1 MTTMIDNKVMAEVE
15 ETLRRTPGKTV
26 VEAPYVTPE
35 EEKSGILDYV
45 MAALRI
51 GMGWTFLWAFL
62 DKTFGLGFA
71 TEAGK
76 GWVDGGSP
84 TYGFL
89 TFGTK
94 EPFAEFFA
102 GMAGSVT
109 VEWMFM
115 LGLLGIGLPLMLGIG
130 VRIAAATG
138 IAMLGLMYVAS
149 AIFPENNPFLD
160 AHIINAL
167 ILLGI
172 AIGLP
177 GYRLGLGRYFGKS
190 RLARRYPL
198 LK

>member
-1 MTTMIDNKVMAEVE
+1 
-15 ETLRRTPGKTV
+15 
-26 VEAPYVTPE
+26 
-35 EEKSGILDYV
+35 

-51 GMGWTFLWAFL
+51 GVGWTFLWAFL

-76 GWVDGGSP
+76 GWIDGGSP

-94 EPFAEFFA
+94 GPFAEFFA

-109 VEWMFM
+109 VEWLFM

-138 IAMLGLMYVAS
+138 IAMLGMMYIAS
-149 AIFPENNPFLD
+149 AIFPEHNPFLD
-160 AHIINAL
+160 EHIINGL